1 MTATHVGYTG
11 TVCQFFNN
19 TVKGR
24 EPFLHQIVLVTWSE
38 ELGDGAEQAARL
50 VAPTD
55 AIA

>member
-1 MTATHVGYTG
+1 MTAADVGDTG
-11 TVCQFFNN
+11 TVCQFLNN

-24 EPFLHQIVLVTWSE
+24 EPLLHQIVLVTWSE